1 MLAPVVEL
9 TFVAIEEENL
19 GFIMEINSVDLDQNI
34 VVVIH

>member
-1 MLAPVVEL
+1 VEL

-34 VVVIH
+34 VVVIIH

>member
-1 MLAPVVEL
+1 VEL

>member
-1 MLAPVVEL
+1 MLAPVVEP